1 MEMFLRVISFDG
13 ELIYKEDIFTSDVR
27 FVVHKIE
34 NIELAKGQIQLG
46 IRLDSPPITG
56 RVRNFQLFE
65 EKT

>member
-1 MEMFLRVISFDG
+1 MVFG
-13 ELIYKEDIFTSDVR
+13 

-65 EKT
+65 EKIKKV

>member
-1 MEMFLRVISFDG
+1 MGYIMLEMITRNCFD
-13 ELIYKEDIFTSDVR
+13 SDVR

-65 EKT
+65 EKIKKV